1 MKRRVAVRGIF
12 ILDGKLL
19 CAQLK
24 QYKTSISGDFWSV
37 LGGGIEDGEAL
48 IPALEREIVEE
59 TGIRPVVGSL
69 LYIQQYSSTETENL
83 EFFFNILNPRDYLD
97 VDLAKT
103 THGSKEIDKLEF
115 IDPATHI
122 VLPEFLK
129 YETYTSLGSVPT
141 KIFNY
146 LSAAR

>member
-1 MKRRVAVRGIF
+1 M
-12 ILDGKLL
+12 
-19 CAQLK
+19 
-24 QYKTSISGDFWSV
+24 